1 MRTRPTVARES
12 PRAPRAAAAVD
23 AAGRPGHHW
32 TFLTNHSHV
41 LVCLWRDPEA
51 RLRDVAAQ
59 VGITER
65 AVQGIVADLEDA
77 GVLTRTRE
85 GRRNHY
91 QIHPDVPLRHPV
103 ESGRTVRALL
113 RMAGAGEAPAG
124 ELGGP

>member
-1 MRTRPTVARES
+1 MGTRPTITNGAR
-12 PRAPRAAAAVD
+12 
-23 AAGRPGHHW
+23 RPTATARPSHQW

-51 RLRDVAAQ
+51 RLRDVAAL

-65 AVQGIVADLEDA
+65 AVQAIVADLEEA

-91 QIHPDVPLRHPV
+91 QIHPDVPLRHAV

-113 RMAGAGEAPAG
+113 RMAGASEQGGE
-124 ELGGP
+124 